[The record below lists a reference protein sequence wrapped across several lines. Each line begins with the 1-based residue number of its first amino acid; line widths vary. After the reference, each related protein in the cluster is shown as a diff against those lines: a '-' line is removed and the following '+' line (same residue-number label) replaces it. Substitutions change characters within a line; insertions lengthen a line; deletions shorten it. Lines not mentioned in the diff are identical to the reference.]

1 MTIIF
6 VGKNNRVTIKG
17 AKSVE
22 KLAKELN
29 ISLESHVFV
38 KNGEI
43 VTPDEI
49 LQDEDTVEVISVI
62 SGG

>member
-1 MTIIF
+1 MTIVF
-6 VGKNNRVTIKG
+6 VGKNNQVTIKG

>member
-1 MTIIF
+1 MTVIF
-6 VGKNNRVTIKG
+6 VGKNNQITIK
-17 AKSVE
+17 APKNVE
-22 KLAKELN
+22 KLAKELDIN
-29 ISLESHVFV
+29 LESHVII

-49 LQDEDTVEVISVI
+49 LQDDDVVEIISVV